1 MDRKLFYR
9 KVERA
14 NRLIKSTY
22 KYYNSDDR
30 IHKGHTVLDKIEQ
43 SIYKLYGD
51 SSKGLKFYTPRGAS
65 DKELA
70 KIENALDMIINSPY
84 TTQRGRN
91 KLRKRILGT
100 LEEKFDISKENMD
113 AVLQVFESE
122 AYEKVRELTDGYS
135 EMAVDVVN
143 EMVSEGYSPKQI
155 SDKLSSYLRNNND
168 LSIREWADS
177 VLDGER

>member
-1 MDRKLFYR
+1 MNRKRFYK
-9 KVERA
+9 KVARV
-14 NRLIKSTY
+14 NKLIQSTY
-22 KYYNSDDR
+22 KYYNSPDR
-30 IHKGHTVLDKIEQ
+30 VHKGHSVLDLIEQ
-43 SIYKLYGD
+43 TTYKLYGEK
-51 SSKGLKFYTPRGAS
+51 SKGLKFFTPRGAS

-70 KIENALDMIINSPY
+70 RIENALDMVINSPY

-100 LEEKFDISKENMD
+100 LEDKFNISKENID

-143 EMVSEGYSPKQI
+143 DMVSEGYSPKQI
-155 SDKLSSYLRNNND
+155 SDKLSSYLKNNND
-168 LSIREWADS
+168 LTIREWADS

>member
-1 MDRKLFYR
+1 MNRKAFYR
-9 KVERA
+9 KVARA

-22 KYYNSDDR
+22 RYYNSADR
-30 IHKGHTVLDKIEQ
+30 VRKGHTVLDKIEQ
-43 SIYKLYGD
+43 SIYKLYGEN
-51 SSKGLKFYTPRGAS
+51 SKGLKFFTPKGAS

-70 KIENALDMIINSPY
+70 KIENALDMVINSPY
-84 TTQRGRN
+84 TTQHGRN

-100 LEEKFDISKENMD
+100 LEEKFDISKENME

-122 AYEKVRELTDGYS
+122 AYEKVRELMDGYS

-143 EMVSEGYSPKQI
+143 DMVTEGYTPKQI
-155 SDKLSSYLRNNND
+155 SDKLSSYLKNNND
-168 LSIREWADS
+168 LTIREWADS

>member
-1 MDRKLFYR
+1 MNRKAFYR
-9 KVERA
+9 KVARA
-14 NRLIKSTY
+14 NRLIQSTY
-22 KYYNSDDR
+22 KYYNSPNR
-30 IHKGHTVLDKIEQ
+30 VRKGHSVLDLIEQ
-43 SIYKLYGD
+43 TTYKLYREK
-51 SSKGLKFYTPRGAS
+51 SKGLKFFTPRGAS

-70 KIENALDMIINSPY
+70 RIENALDMVINSPY

-100 LEEKFDISKENMD
+100 LEDKFNISKENVD

-135 EMAVDVVN
+135 EMTVDVVN
-143 EMVSEGYSPKQI
+143 DMVSEGYSPKQI
-155 SDKLSSYLRNNND
+155 SDKLSSYLKNNND
-168 LSIREWADS
+168 LTIREWADS